1 MRRFFLFTFFTI
13 ERLSE
18 MPSLAFCGEDPWP
31 AHERRLMAHM
41 LPMPTR
47 QISHPIAV
55 FVLMKT
61 DDGLMHT

>member
-1 MRRFFLFTFFTI
+1 MRWFFLFTFFTI

-18 MPSLAFCGEDPWP
+18 MPSLTFFGEDPWP
-31 AHERRLMAHM
+31 AHKGRLMAHV

-55 FVLMKT
+55 FVLMKA
-61 DDGLMHT
+61 DDGLIHT